1 MLVIGRSRVY
11 PDAMHSRRPY
21 AGCMTHS
28 SIISAPAARRTM
40 QVGRA
45 LPTVIALAVIALTVV
60 SWYLILDISLG
71 ALR

>member
-1 MLVIGRSRVY
+1 
-11 PDAMHSRRPY
+11 
-21 AGCMTHS
+21 MTHS

-40 QVGRA
+40 QAGRA
-45 LPTVIALAVIALTVV
+45 LPTVIALAVIALTFV

>member
-1 MLVIGRSRVY
+1 
-11 PDAMHSRRPY
+11 
-21 AGCMTHS
+21 
-28 SIISAPAARRTM
+28 M